1 MILRRCSNVF
11 QNDRKV
17 GATLREL
24 YYWTLIC
31 IRKVNPSDEDEF
43 VLAYFASYAIGFLM
57 FANLLT
63 VFDMFSYFVKFE
75 LSKLSSNTLVI
86 ISLILGVLIFVFNHF
101 YLVTNRKIIVAEQE
115 QYSFARRRKGKGVF
129 VLYLILSIA
138 SWWYSSSLIAPHQ

>member
-101 YLVTNRKIIVAEQE
+101 
-115 QYSFARRRKGKGVF
+115 
-129 VLYLILSIA
+129 
-138 SWWYSSSLIAPHQ
+138 